1 MLGDLFNA
9 GAKLLGGAGNV
20 LGSVFGAAAGMGAG
34 GAAGGAS
41 LMNVAM
47 NIFGGRDDDPWG
59 FMDSPVT
66 GHVLSAVGQE
76 LMRGDPVEERLKL
89 ERSLREDRRRELRG
103 NYGLPSS
110 PGANAARYQRGNGLM
125 PTRGIYTPPR

>member
-9 GAKLLGGAGNV
+9 GAKLIGGAGNV
-20 LGSVFGAAAGMGAG
+20 LGSIFGGAAGIGAG

-41 LMNVAM
+41 LLNVAM
-47 NIFGGRDDDPWG
+47 NIFGGKDDDPWG

-66 GHVLSAVGQE
+66 GHVLSAVGTE

-89 ERSLREDRRRELRG
+89 ERQLEEDRRQRIRG
-103 NYGLPSS
+103 NYASTQQ

-125 PTRGIYTPPR
+125 PRRGVYTPPR